1 MTSLHEI
8 DVRAEGRVVEGDST
22 HNLLPVLHQ
31 LQHALRLLCDRRES
45 TIIDLTAMPFG
56 PGEEAQLRGTLGCGE
71 ATASVN
77 AIGVTEIRETAFSGI
92 WLVEHRSPEDARV
105 ALHIEVAEVPFLLRT
120 PQEDLEA
127 ASRRLQAR
135 LSEFDVRHIHARP

>member
-1 MTSLHEI
+1 M
-8 DVRAEGRVVEGDST
+8 
-22 HNLLPVLHQ
+22 
-31 LQHALRLLCDRRES
+31 
-45 TIIDLTAMPFG
+45 
-56 PGEEAQLRGTLGCGE
+56 
-71 ATASVN
+71 
-77 AIGVTEIRETAFSGI
+77 TEIRETAFSGI